1 MAQCGHVGSTPTP
14 GMLER
19 RKMWGMLAPSHE
31 RACNVLRARR
41 GREKVESP
49 PVSTDSMQ
57 DTKTFHGGRLVARRL
72 KAHGVSKLFTLSGG
86 HLFSIYDGC
95 REEGIDIVDV
105 RHEST
110 AAFAAEGWAKVTREP
125 GVCAL
130 TAGPGV
136 TNGMS
141 AIASAQANHS
151 PIVVLG
157 GRAPALRWG
166 QGSLQ
171 EIDHVPFVRPLVKL
185 AATAQSTEE
194 IPGLVDDAFA
204 AALAPHGGGAFV
216 DFPLDYVFMEAAEQE
231 GLYEQDSS
239 QTGQPGNGRAA
250 GAGAQMADAQSI
262 ERAGELLRAGE
273 RPVIMAGTDLYWA
286 HGETALAELAQ
297 TLRIPVF
304 LNGLARGCLAAD
316 HELFFSRA
324 RSQALKG
331 ADVALV
337 VGVPMD
343 FRLGFGGAFGDE
355 TEIVV
360 IDAAE
365 PERNPTRAVAA
376 ECYGSIAATLAD
388 LRGAAGAAALSSES
402 WISGLRATETERR
415 EAERAEREDDRA
427 PLHPMRLYAELAQVL
442 DRDAIVIGDGG
453 DYVSYAGRVVDSYQP
468 GCWLDPGPFG
478 CLGTGPGYALAAK
491 LAHPERQVVM
501 LLGDGAFGFSGM
513 EFDTLARHG
522 VNVVAVMGN
531 NGIWAL
537 EKHPMEFLY
546 GYSVAADLRPGTRYD
561 SVVEAL
567 GCHGELVQYPGE
579 LRGALERAFA
589 AGRPALVN
597 VLTDPA
603 VAYPRKANLA

>member
-1 MAQCGHVGSTPTP
+1 MSTEST
-14 GMLER
+14 EA
-19 RKMWGMLAPSHE
+19 APE
-31 RACNVLRARR
+31 TA
-41 GREKVESP
+41 
-49 PVSTDSMQ
+49 TY
-57 DTKTFHGGRLVARRL
+57 HGGRLIARRL
-72 KAHGVSKLFTLSGG
+72 KAHGVSHLFTLSGG

-95 REEGIDIVDV
+95 REEGIAIVDV

-110 AAFAAEGWAKVTREP
+110 AAFAAEGWAKVTREA

-141 AIASAQANHS
+141 AMASAQANHS
-151 PIVVLG
+151 PMVVLG

-171 EIDHVPFVRPLVKL
+171 EIDHVPFVRPLTKL
-185 AATAQSTEE
+185 AATASSTEE

-204 AALAPHGGGAFV
+204 AAGAAHGGPAFV
-216 DFPLDYVFMEAAEQE
+216 DFPLDYVFMEAAEPSGE
-231 GLYEQDSS
+231 GDAGEAGDGEAGGAVRGGGGSAE
-239 QTGQPGNGRAA
+239 GAAVERAA
-250 GAGAQMADAQSI
+250 
-262 ERAGELLRAGE
+262 ELLRGAE
-273 RPVIMAGTDLYWA
+273 RPVIMAGTDLYWG
-286 HGETALAELAQ
+286 HGEEALLSLAE

-304 LNGLARGCLAAD
+304 LNGLARGCVPAD

-324 RSQALKG
+324 RSAALKG

-343 FRLGFGGAFGDE
+343 FRLAFGAAFGED

-365 PERNPTRAVAA
+365 PERRHPRAVAA
-376 ECYGSIAATLAD
+376 ECYGSIPETLSE
-388 LRGAAGAAALSSES
+388 LRAGAGAAALPTEG
-402 WISGLRATETERR
+402 WIGELRVIEEERR
-415 EAERAEREDDRA
+415 AGERAEFEDGRS
-427 PLHPMRLYAELAQVL
+427 PLHPMRLYAELAKTL

-453 DYVSYAGRVVDSYQP
+453 DFVSYAGRVIDSYRP

-501 LLGDGAFGFSGM
+501 MLGDGAFGFSGM

-522 VNVVAVMGN
+522 VNVVGVMGN

-561 SVVEAL
+561 EVVTAL
-567 GCHGELVQYPGE
+567 GGHGELVERPEQVAP
-579 LRGALERAFA
+579 AVERAFS
-589 AGRPALVN
+589 AGLPALVN
-597 VLTDPA
+597 VLTDPT
-603 VAYPRKANLA
+603 VVYPRKSNLA